1 VVIFSAQLGFILQTL
16 AQLNSGN
23 YSDITR
29 LTLSENLTEFPMEI
43 FSLANSLEVLDL
55 SNNQLTTLPDQ
66 LSSLKKLKILF
77 LTNNNF
83 ETIPAVLA
91 ACPQL
96 EMISFKSNKLTSID
110 EDVLPISTRWLILTD
125 NKIAVL
131 PNSMGGLTR
140 LQKFAFAGN
149 QLQQLP
155 NTMENC
161 KNLELI
167 RLSANQLSMLPDW
180 LFQLPKL
187 AWLAFS
193 GNSFS
198 NVSPQ
203 ITANMIS
210 VSREDFELKH
220 KLGEGASG
228 VIHQATWLKKP
239 STINSNN
246 DIAVKLFKGEITS
259 DGYPIDELN
268 NCLQAG
274 EHKSL
279 IKVIAKIMSKEQLA
293 LVMELIPASFY
304 NLGLPPSLKTCT
316 RDTFPNEAALE
327 VTDITKI
334 ALSMADTLRHL
345 HANNISHGDIYA
357 HNTMVDENANMLFG
371 DFGAAS
377 NLQVL
382 PKNQQVAMQAIEVR
396 AFGCLLDDLL
406 PLCHH
411 SKITEQYKPLVTIKD
426 NCMEKDPLIR
436 PTFSKIVEQLKSL
449 S

>member
-1 VVIFSAQLGFILQTL
+1 MVIFSAQLGFILQTL

-83 ETIPAVLA
+83 ETIPAELA

-110 EDVLPISTRWLILTD
+110 EDVLPIRTRWLILTD

-193 GNSFS
+193 GNNFR
-198 NVSPQ
+198 NASPQ

-316 RDTFPNEAALE
+316 RDTFPNEAELE

-436 PTFSKIVEQLKSL
+436 PTFSIIVEQLKSL

>member
-1 VVIFSAQLGFILQTL
+1 VVIFSAQLGFILQKL
-16 AQLNSGN
+16 AQLNIGN

-29 LTLSENLTEFPMEI
+29 LTLSEDLTEFPMEI

-55 SNNQLTTLPDQ
+55 ANNQLTTLPDQ

-110 EDVLPISTRWLILTD
+110 EDVLPIRTRWLILTD
-125 NKIAVL
+125 NKISAL
-131 PNSMGGLTR
+131 PHSMGKLKR
-140 LQKFAFAGN
+140 LQKLAFAGN

-155 NTMENC
+155 DSMQNC
-161 KNLELI
+161 KSLELI
-167 RLSANQLSMLPDW
+167 RLSANQLVTLPDW
-180 LFQLPKL
+180 LFQLPNL

-193 GNSFS
+193 GNKLTHS
-198 NVSPQ
+198 VHPVIDQ
-203 ITANMIS
+203 IPS
-210 VSREDFELKH
+210 VSLQDFQLKQ

-239 STINSNN
+239 SNINSNN
-246 DIAVKLFKGEITS
+246 DIAVKFFKGEITS

-357 HNTMVDENANMLFG
+357 HNTMVNENANMLFG

-396 AFGCLLDDLL
+396 AFGYLLDDLL
-406 PLCHH
+406 PLCYH
-411 SKITEQYKPLVTIKD
+411 SKTTEHYKSLVTIKKS
-426 NCMEKDPLIR
+426 CMQEAPFKR
-436 PTFSKIVEQLKSL
+436 PTFSKILEQLESL

>member
-1 VVIFSAQLGFILQTL
+1 MVIFSAQLGFILQTL

-110 EDVLPISTRWLILTD
+110 EDVLPIRTRWLILTD

-426 NCMEKDPLIR
+426 NCMEKDLLIR

>member
-110 EDVLPISTRWLILTD
+110 EDVLPIRTRWLILTD

-131 PNSMGGLTR
+131 PNSMGGLTH

-357 HNTMVDENANMLFG
+357 HNTMVDESANMLFG

-382 PKNQQVAMQAIEVR
+382 PKSQQVAMQAIEVR

-406 PLCHH
+406 PLCQH
-411 SKITEQYKPLVTIKD
+411 SKITEQYKALVTIKD
-426 NCMEKDPLIR
+426 NCMQEDLFKR
-436 PTFSKIVEQLKSL
+436 PTFSRIVEQLISL

>member
-16 AQLNSGN
+16 AQLNIGN

-29 LTLSENLTEFPMEI
+29 LTLSEDLTEFPMEI

-55 SNNQLTTLPDQ
+55 ANNQLTTLPDQ

-83 ETIPAVLA
+83 ETIPAILA

-110 EDVLPISTRWLILTD
+110 EDVLPIRTRWLILTD
-125 NKIAVL
+125 NKISAL
-131 PNSMGGLTR
+131 PHSMGKLKR
-140 LQKFAFAGN
+140 LQKLAFAGN

-155 NTMENC
+155 DSMQNC
-161 KNLELI
+161 KSLELI
-167 RLSANQLSMLPDW
+167 RLSANQLVTLPDW
-180 LFQLPKL
+180 LFQLPNL

-193 GNSFS
+193 GNKLTHS
-198 NVSPQ
+198 VHPVIDQ
-203 ITANMIS
+203 IPS
-210 VSREDFELKH
+210 VSLQDFQLKQ

-239 STINSNN
+239 SNINSNN
-246 DIAVKLFKGEITS
+246 DIAVKFFKGEITS

-316 RDTFPNEAALE
+316 RDTFPNEAELE

-436 PTFSKIVEQLKSL
+436 PTFSIIVEQLKSL